1 MRIPIRRMLTQLIHA
16 GRYCVRLR
24 GSRDDVPGPL
34 PTMVTAWGA
43 VVGFVL
49 CAVFAASWKYFG
61 DIYFTE
67 YTRLRVVP
75 SVMVLLTLTIVNFKQ
90 ILGLAVTADRVF
102 WRRPADPVDAQD
114 AAKEISIVGIITVVL
129 ALLLKFS
136 VLLAMPYH
144 TPWWPNDWR
153 RIFNRVYPKMY
164 YRVLMLTALWGK
176 VGLLIAAATGSQSP
190 SMEPQDRA
198 FRNRLRV
205 RTLLFNVGIVGL
217 LTTVY
222 FSSTESRTL
231 GLLVSLSIFML
242 VYLASM
248 FVSTRQAGHD
258 RYSMAACA
266 ELGELALLLGYMAIS
281 RFLYRP

>member
-1 MRIPIRRMLTQLIHA
+1 MTIPVRRMAVRLIHA
-16 GRYCVRLR
+16 GQYCTHLR
-24 GSRDDVPGPL
+24 STQGEQTAPV

-43 VVGFVL
+43 VVGFTL

-75 SVMVLLTLTIVNFKQ
+75 SAMVLLTLTIVNFKQ
-90 ILGLAVTADRVF
+90 LLGLAVTADRVF
-102 WRRPADPVDAQD
+102 LHLPTDRIDAGA
-114 AAKEISIVGIITVVL
+114 AAKGISIVGIL
-129 ALLLKFS
+129 AVILVLLLKFS

-153 RIFNRVYPKMY
+153 RIFNRVYPRMF

-176 VGLLIAAATGSQSP
+176 TGLLIAAATGSQHA
-190 SMEPQDRA
+190 SMEPEDRTL
-198 FRNRLRV
+198 RSRLRI
-205 RTLLFNVGIVGL
+205 RTLLFNLGTVAL

-222 FSSTESRTL
+222 FSSVDSRTL
-231 GLLVSLSIFML
+231 GVLVSVSIFVL

-248 FVSTRQAGHD
+248 FLSRRQGGHD
-258 RYSMAACA
+258 RYSMFACA